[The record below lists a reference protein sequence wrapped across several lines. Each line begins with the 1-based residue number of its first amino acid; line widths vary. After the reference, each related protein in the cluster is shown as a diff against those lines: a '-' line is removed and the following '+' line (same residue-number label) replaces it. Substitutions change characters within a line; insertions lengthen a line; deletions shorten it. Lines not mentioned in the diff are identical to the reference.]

1 VSNPDDELEDADPPK
16 RTIPGV
22 EVSSAFPSRVKKEL
36 NLESSSLM
44 EEREALTFSF

>member
-22 EVSSAFPSRVKKEL
+22 EVSSAFPSRVKEL